1 MNNSSLSSVASVQM
15 CAYFFSYSLL
25 RIITDGSESEST
37 YPWPKLC
44 TNINYIAPLRA
55 ALRRAGAAAPELL
68 LTAAAV
74 HLCAPVS
81 LLYDLSITTNHRLHI
96 AVGQHY
102 KKKSSNHDYENIQ
115 ICLFTIMIFFLPW
128 DSPFS
133 LIFYL
138 ANICIYLITYLIST
152 YLVLCWLV
160 ITKDDKKL
168 YRKVIKTW
176 FHAKLI
182 ISEMSQ
188 KLTIF

>member
-1 MNNSSLSSVASVQM
+1 MNNSSLSSVASVQR
-15 CAYFFSYSLL
+15 CAYFFFYSLL

-55 ALRRAGAAAPELL
+55 ALRRAAAAAPELL

-102 KKKSSNHDYENIQ
+102 KKKSRQ
-115 ICLFTIMIFFLPW
+115 ITTMKIYRYA
-128 DSPFS
+128 FS
-133 LIFYL
+133 
-138 ANICIYLITYLIST
+138 
-152 YLVLCWLV
+152 
-160 ITKDDKKL
+160 
-168 YRKVIKTW
+168 
-176 FHAKLI
+176 
-182 ISEMSQ
+182 Q
-188 KLTIF
+188 

>member
-1 MNNSSLSSVASVQM
+1 MTKTWTTLASAQPQCR
-15 CAYFFSYSLL
+15 CAYFFYSLL

-44 TNINYIAPLRA
+44 TNINYIAPCA
-55 ALRRAGAAAPELL
+55 PHYAAAPELL

-102 KKKSSNHDYENIQ
+102 KKSRQ
-115 ICLFTIMIFFLPW
+115 ITTMKIYRYAFSQYWNFLSPMKFTLLTDFISGQYMYLP
-128 DSPFS
+128 
-133 LIFYL
+133 
-138 ANICIYLITYLIST
+138 T

-160 ITKDDKKL
+160 TKDD
-168 YRKVIKTW
+168 
-176 FHAKLI
+176 
-182 ISEMSQ
+182 
-188 KLTIF
+188 

>member
-1 MNNSSLSSVASVQM
+1 MTKTWTTLASAQPQCR
-15 CAYFFSYSLL
+15 CAYFFYSLL

-44 TNINYIAPLRA
+44 TNINYIAPCA
-55 ALRRAGAAAPELL
+55 PHYAAAPELL

-115 ICLFTIMIFFLPW
+115 ICLFTILISFLPW
-128 DSPFS
+128 NSPFW
-133 LIFYL
+133 LILYL
-138 ANICIYLITYLIST
+138 ANICIYLPIWFFAG
-152 YLVLCWLV
+152 WLQ
-160 ITKDDKKL
+160 KM
-168 YRKVIKTW
+168 IKTW
-176 FHAKLI
+176 FHAKLL

-188 KLTIF
+188 KSTIF